1 MFKGLSWILICLCNH
16 RNYLELKPLI
26 SIQIC
31 LKWLIYLWTI
41 YVRLTVLHVFTCDSY
56 TWPDKASRQYESRL
70 WDVHRSWLW
79 TYIKATSFT
88 SLLDTWVYGWIN
100 VGNIDIG
107 KMIEK
112 SILFFSATLLFRH
125 VFLWSRFIMRRFL

>member
-1 MFKGLSWILICLCNH
+1 MFKGLNWIITCLCNH
-16 RNYLELKPLI
+16 RNYIELKPLF

-41 YVRLTVLHVFTCDSY
+41 YVRLTVFTSDSY

-79 TYIKATSFT
+79 TYIKATGFT
-88 SLLDTWVYGWIN
+88 SLLDTWVYDWKN
-100 VGNIDIG
+100 VGNIDIC
-107 KMIEK
+107 KIIEK
-112 SILFFSATLLFRH
+112 LISLFSATLLFRH